1 MRDSDNIMSILNCC
15 VNRTPDLISQLN
27 FQQSEYQSGSLTK
40 FDVVNTA
47 PERLRSVVGV
57 VQEWISHEVGVVRL
71 EDGGVA
77 LFHIGQVWTLTS
89 SWVPYTAVLTTPPNI
104 DYLALGSRVSLAV
117 RRLTASPCSELVCQA
132 LILWNTERCRAEEE
146 RLAASAVM
154 FSRRGLE
161 DGQIPQNFITKY
173 SSLAARTELV
183 RQLDL
188 TWDNVKSLCQFDLKK
203 IHPVPLVLNL
213 VPADWEAR
221 VEKIVDHENGV
232 ICISHKDG
240 LDMSGELK
248 LGVTK
253 MFAIFHIED
262 VYSVTG
268 DRYRVG
274 PDQTIFSLAKQLVD
288 LTARC
293 IVRNEIKIGIFIY
306 EWFCLQ
312 GKG

>member
-1 MRDSDNIMSILNCC
+1 M
-15 VNRTPDLISQLN
+15 ISQLN
-27 FQQSEYQSGSLTK
+27 FQQAEYESGRLTK

-57 VQEWISHEVGVVRL
+57 VQEWISHEVGIVRL
-71 EDGGVA
+71 EDGGAA
-77 LFHIGQVWTLTS
+77 LFHVGQVWTLTS
-89 SWVPYTAVLTTPPNI
+89 TWVPYTTVLTTPPSL
-104 DYLALGSRVSLAV
+104 DYLSLGTKVSLTV
-117 RRLTASPCSELVCQA
+117 RRLTASPCSDLGYQA

-146 RLAASAVM
+146 RLAASAVI

-161 DGQIPQNFITKY
+161 DGQIPQNYISKY
-173 SSLAARTELV
+173 SSQAARTELV
-183 RQLDL
+183 WQLDL
-188 TWDNVKSLCQFDLKK
+188 TWNSIKSLCKFDQKE
-203 IHPVPLVLNL
+203 IHPVASILNL
-213 VPADWEAR
+213 LPADWEAR

-232 ICISHKDG
+232 ICIRHRDG

-268 DRYRVG
+268 GKYRLG
-274 PDQTIFSLAKQLVD
+274 PDQTIFCLAKQYVD

-293 IVRNEIKIGIFIY
+293 IVRNKINIVSLNDQ
-306 EWFCLQ
+306 WFS
-312 GKG
+312 

>member
-1 MRDSDNIMSILNCC
+1 M
-15 VNRTPDLISQLN
+15 ISQLN
-27 FQQSEYQSGSLTK
+27 FQQSEYQSGNLTK
-40 FDVVNTA
+40 FEVVNTA

-77 LFHIGQVWTLTS
+77 LFHVGQVWTLAST
-89 SWVPYTAVLTTPPNI
+89 WIPYTAVLTTPPSL
-104 DYLALGSRVSLAV
+104 DYLALGSKVSLV
-117 RRLTASPCSELVCQA
+117 VKRLTASPCSELVCQA
-132 LILWNTERCRAEEE
+132 LILWNTEHCRAEEE

-161 DGQIPQNFITKY
+161 DGQIPQNFISKY
-173 SSLAARTELV
+173 SSLEARTELV
-183 RQLDL
+183 KQLDL
-188 TWDNVKSLCQFDLKK
+188 TWDYIKSLCKFDLKS
-203 IHPVPLVLNL
+203 IHPVAAILNL
-213 VPADWEAR
+213 LPADWEAR

-232 ICISHKDG
+232 IGISHKDG

-253 MFAIFHIED
+253 MYAIFHIED

-268 DRYRVG
+268 DKYRVG

-293 IVRNEIKIGIFIY
+293 IVRNEINMAIFSVD
-306 EWFCLQ
+306 WFWFSSQ